1 MKNNVLLISVVEKCC
16 PDETRMKCHI
26 QEKLKAN
33 EFVEALR
40 IANEGLDLGKAHVQ
54 DTTTATDTGQ
64 EVV

>member
-33 EFVEALR
+33 DYTEALR
-40 IANEGLDLGKAHVQ
+40 IAKEGLDLGKGHMPDTITAA
-54 DTTTATDTGQ
+54 DTTQ
-64 EVV
+64 KFP